1 MRADVRV
8 GSIASIPPC
17 PRHVCLSPNSNRY
30 ADILHRQLRAISRS
44 RLNRP
49 YGVLDRF
56 LVLPCVSLRQVGMLL
71 RAEPGWTCPDME
83 VEICG
88 RYGKSP
94 VESDLGIIGAAKL
107 AECFKFQNQDN
118 RKIKFGQ
125 IARRWISALP
135 ETNDRVL
142 ANLTFS
148 KESLR

>member
-1 MRADVRV
+1 MSEMGHKRTL
-8 GSIASIPPC
+8 PPHFRMSAL
-17 PRHVCLSPNSNRY
+17 PLK
-30 ADILHRQLRAISRS
+30 ADITENRRHCPLSAISRS
-44 RLNRP
+44 RLNSRTG
-49 YGVLDRF
+49 YLIVF

-71 RAEPGWTCPDME
+71 RAEPGWTCPDIE

-94 VESDLGIIGAAKL
+94 VESDLSIIGAAKL

>member
-1 MRADVRV
+1 MMSAFHHIATEQRTQFYVGLVPLAEV
-8 GSIASIPPC
+8 GSTGRTGYLIVFP
-17 PRHVCLSPNSNRY
+17 
-30 ADILHRQLRAISRS
+30 
-44 RLNRP
+44 
-49 YGVLDRF
+49 
-56 LVLPCVSLRQVGMLL
+56 VLPCVSLRQVGMLL

-118 RKIKFGQ
+118 RKLKFGQ

-135 ETNDRVL
+135 EN
-142 ANLTFS
+142 
-148 KESLR
+148 K

>member
-1 MRADVRV
+1 
-8 GSIASIPPC
+8 
-17 PRHVCLSPNSNRY
+17 
-30 ADILHRQLRAISRS
+30 
-44 RLNRP
+44 
-49 YGVLDRF
+49 
-56 LVLPCVSLRQVGMLL
+56 
-71 RAEPGWTCPDME
+71 ME

-107 AECFKFQNQDN
+107 AECFKFSKSRQSED
-118 RKIKFGQ
+118 Q
-125 IARRWISALP
+125 IRTNCPPMDSALP

>member
-1 MRADVRV
+1 
-8 GSIASIPPC
+8 
-17 PRHVCLSPNSNRY
+17 
-30 ADILHRQLRAISRS
+30 
-44 RLNRP
+44 
-49 YGVLDRF
+49 
-56 LVLPCVSLRQVGMLL
+56 
-71 RAEPGWTCPDME
+71 ME

-118 RKIKFGQ
+118 RKIKF
-125 IARRWISALP
+125 RRWISALP

>member
-1 MRADVRV
+1 MSASGQKRKARNEPMMSAFHPIATQQRTQFYVGFVPLAEV
-8 GSIASIPPC
+8 GSTGRTGYLIVFP
-17 PRHVCLSPNSNRY
+17 
-30 ADILHRQLRAISRS
+30 
-44 RLNRP
+44 
-49 YGVLDRF
+49 
-56 LVLPCVSLRQVGMLL
+56 VLPCVSLRQVGMLL

-118 RKIKFGQ
+118 RKLKFGQ

-135 ETNDRVL
+135 EN
-142 ANLTFS
+142 
-148 KESLR
+148 K